1 MTTETLPSWDLTD
14 LYSAVDDP
22 QIQLDMDASRQ
33 QAIDFEAQFKGT
45 IATDELT
52 GSHLLRA
59 LQAYENLLAAEYR
72 PQSFAQLHYSTNT
85 ADAARGALL
94 QKTRE
99 FGSAVATHL
108 VFFEL
113 EISNIPPAVY
123 DRISAEPALAPYR
136 HYLDHERRM
145 AVHNLTEPEERI
157 LVETSNSR
165 GRAFARLATEVNSR
179 TRFSIELDGQT
190 LEKS

>member
-22 QIQLDMDASRQ
+22 QIHLDMDASRQ
-33 QAIDFEAQFKGT
+33 QAIDFEVQFKGT

-85 ADAARGALL
+85 EGAALGSCCRRRAS
-94 QKTRE
+94 
-99 FGSAVATHL
+99 SAV
-108 VFFEL
+108 
-113 EISNIPPAVY
+113 P
-123 DRISAEPALAPYR
+123 
-136 HYLDHERRM
+136 
-145 AVHNLTEPEERI
+145 
-157 LVETSNSR
+157 
-165 GRAFARLATEVNSR
+165 
-179 TRFSIELDGQT
+179 
-190 LEKS
+190 